1 MALKHSHKLKTAQ
14 SPLWRSPRLGLPCL
28 AALVA
33 LVGSGC
39 VDDDATDL
47 DTERSA
53 DQCELENNRR
63 ASDFYKQTPGKY
75 ATTMTAGAALNIHTE
90 CSVDSGYSWEP
101 PY

>member
-1 MALKHSHKLKTAQ
+1 M
-14 SPLWRSPRLGLPCL
+14 
-28 AALVA
+28 A

-47 DTERSA
+47 DAERSA

>member
-1 MALKHSHKLKTAQ
+1 MALRHSHKLKTAQ
-14 SPLWRSPRLGLPCL
+14 SRLWRFTRLGLPCL
-28 AALVA
+28 AALIAFAGV
-33 LVGSGC
+33 GC
-39 VDDDATDL
+39 VNDDATDL
-47 DTERSA
+47 DAERSA

-90 CSVDSGYSWEP
+90 CSVDSAYSWEP